1 MTEQEFLD
9 TSKVFTDT
17 IRKGYDLCSEI
28 QRELND
34 DLRNGRISYEEWME
48 KTEENKKKMAF
59 FKEQLDHFIEGLR
72 RMKKY

>member
-17 IRKGYDLCSEI
+17 IRKGYDLCTEI

-34 DLRNGRISYEEWME
+34 DFRKGRISYEEWTQ
-48 KTEENKKKMAF
+48 KTEEITQGMTFFEDQLERFDQGLKK
-59 FKEQLDHFIEGLR
+59 
-72 RMKKY
+72 MKKY